1 MRSRLRFAAAVVALV
16 AVAFSGVQAKVI
28 AEPSIQIKAEGLQ
41 LSIVDVS
48 VEGEKKTRST
58 VAVGSKPLETP
69 AHVHEANE
77 VALELALSFDTPIV
91 SLLSPLSFSLPLFF
105 R

>member
-1 MRSRLRFAAAVVALV
+1 MTFLNAL
-16 AVAFSGVQAKVI
+16 A
-28 AEPSIQIKAEGLQ
+28 
-41 LSIVDVS
+41 
-48 VEGEKKTRST
+48 T
-58 VAVGSKPLETP
+58 PLETP

-105 R
+105 P